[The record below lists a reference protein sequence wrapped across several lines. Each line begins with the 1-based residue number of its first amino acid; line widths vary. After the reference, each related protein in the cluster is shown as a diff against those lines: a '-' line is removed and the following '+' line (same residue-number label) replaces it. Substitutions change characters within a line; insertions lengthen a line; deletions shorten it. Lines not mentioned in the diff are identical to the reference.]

1 MGDQKNKKTKKLIG
15 ILLSLAVLTAFLF
28 VIPASEGE
36 GGLNQQALNT
46 IGVFAAFVLLMVF
59 DVVPMI
65 ISGAICCVILILTHT
80 LTINDVMTKGF
91 GSSTIWFIIF
101 AYALTAGVNKTG
113 LLKRLAFKLMTF
125 FPDTWAAHVIS
136 LETA

>member
-15 ILLSLAVLTAFLF
+15 IFLSMIVLAAFLF

-46 IGVFAAFVLLMVF
+46 IGVFVTFVLLMVF

-65 ISGAICCVILILTHT
+65 ISGAVCCVILVQIGRASCRER
-80 LTINDVMTKGF
+80 V
-91 GSSTIWFIIF
+91 
-101 AYALTAGVNKTG
+101 
-113 LLKRLAFKLMTF
+113 
-125 FPDTWAAHVIS
+125 
-136 LETA
+136 